1 MPRKLGIPSVLVY
14 TATERVQG
22 MSCLWP
28 DVALDLVAVRVD
40 DDRRAVEAFDNGRD
54 AVTTSQPR
62 TTPLRPA
69 WAAGFNRAR
78 VFGFRLGTG
87 YVMVISRGHQR
98 SALSLAL
105 ERLRSLVGGDCYYN

>member
-1 MPRKLGIPSVLVY
+1 VPRKLGIPSVLVY
-14 TATERVQG
+14 TATVRVQG
-22 MSCLWP
+22 ISCLWP
-28 DVALDLVAVRVD
+28 DVALDLVAARVN

-62 TTPLRPA
+62 TTPRPA
-69 WAAGFNRAR
+69 WPAEFNRAR

-87 YVMVISRGHQR
+87 YVMVISLP
-98 SALSLAL
+98 SDISLAL